1 MRLKTV
7 NDGGPC
13 GFFIWCLLSFLCS
26 MNSTR
31 QLPVMETFYTVQGE
45 GAYAGAPAFFIRLA
59 GCDVG
64 CVWCDVKESWD
75 AEKHPLQSIESLTDA
90 VSQSGTGI
98 CVITGGEPTLHN
110 LSELTHTIRAKGIRT
125 HLETSGTQP
134 LTGEWDWIT
143 FSPKKFKAPLDEYY
157 AKSHELKVIINHMS
171 DIAWAQDHANKMSA
185 QTSFYMQPEWEKRE
199 VMQEHI
205 LDYIRRN
212 TQWRISVQT
221 HKYLGVD

>member
-1 MRLKTV
+1 
-7 NDGGPC
+7 
-13 GFFIWCLLSFLCS
+13 
-26 MNSTR
+26 MNATR

-90 VSQSGTGI
+90 VSQSGAGI
-98 CVITGGEPTLHN
+98 CVITGGEPTLHD
-110 LSELTHTIRAKGIRT
+110 LSELTKTIRAKGIRT
-125 HLETSGTQP
+125 HLETSGTQT

-143 FSPKKFKAPLDEYY
+143 FSPKKFKAPLVEYY
-157 AKSHELKVIINHMS
+157 TKSHELKVIVNHTS
-171 DIAWAQDHANKMSA
+171 DIAWAQDHADKMHA
-185 QTSFYMQPEWEKRE
+185 QTSFYMQPEWEKRD
-199 VMQEHI
+199 VMQQHI